1 MVHNTVASFDRKK
14 WKLYILFFFTLFFIS
29 FFLFF
34 VGRRRELKDIDTVD
48 IVTEERKNKRNI
60 TC

>member
-14 WKLYILFFFTLFFIS
+14 WKLYILLFFIL
-29 FFLFF
+29 FFLSFFF
-34 VGRRRELKDIDTVD
+34 VGRRRRELKDIDTVD
-48 IVTEERKNKRNI
+48 IVPEERKNKRNI